1 MRPDYIFAD
10 LDGVIA
16 EGEKISRPAAA
27 FLRFCKKSRLKVC
40 PVTGRSWP
48 HARHI
53 LRAGGFSG
61 PYILED
67 GAVIL
72 SGSGKEISA
81 TPLPRR
87 TVTLVA
93 DVLKKIRTEYAV
105 FCHESR
111 DYYIWPGPSGII
123 PFTPPRGSA
132 MFACAD
138 TREFVNA
145 AATMKAR
152 KIVISSKLKLNS
164 PEYGLKVQAS
174 EGGSY
179 AFLAPGMDKGAAIS
193 AFLRRAGI
201 QPEKVWVCGN
211 DWNDISMFRLPV
223 GFRAAVR
230 TQHTPPELI
239 GMADIVFNGR
249 IDARVLTA
257 KLQQQ
262 LRAGDRAR

>member
-16 EGEKISRPAAA
+16 EGEKVSRPAAA
-27 FLRFCKKSRLKVC
+27 FLKFCKKNRLKVC

-48 HARHI
+48 HARRI
-53 LRAGGFSG
+53 LRAGGFSE

-72 SGSGKEISA
+72 SGSGKEIDA

-123 PFTPPRGSA
+123 PFTPPRGSSV
-132 MFACAD
+132 FACAD
-138 TREFVNA
+138 PGEFIDA
-145 AATMKAR
+145 AGALKAR
-152 KIVISSKLKLNS
+152 KIVISSKETLNS
-164 PEYGLKVQAS
+164 PEYDLPVHAS
-174 EGGSY
+174 EGDSY
-179 AFLAPGMDKGAAIS
+179 AFLAPGMSKGAAIR
-193 AFLRRAGI
+193 AYLRRVGI
-201 QPEKVWVCGN
+201 PPKKVWVCGN

-223 GFRAAVR
+223 GFRAAIR
-230 TQHTPPELI
+230 TRHTPPELLSL
-239 GMADIVFNGR
+239 ADIVFNGR
-249 IDARVLTA
+249 IDARALTD
-257 KLQQQ
+257 KLRQQ
-262 LRAGDRAR
+262 LPT